1 MDMISLNM
9 SSLDRVSMDPLT
21 HEKTQHGNFLVIT
34 YTVSLL
40 YGQVKVAVYSK
51 D

>member
-34 YTVSLL
+34 YSFTTVWTS
-40 YGQVKVAVYSK
+40 
-51 D
+51 